1 MFTAQLLV
9 LSVIELMT
17 RFVGAGRVVSVLP
30 SFSSDESSPHPV
42 TAHAITNAAK
52 IAASLESFFI
62 NPPRF
67 SFFCFLR
74 KPGQSQISAKSKK
87 NLSIPYTKKKQSA
100 RSLRMKK
107 GKRHATAHPRTG
119 TRLLKPKPNLERK
132 KIRARL
138 PPARKVRP
146 RASAPACSNQSRTE
160 NGNNER
166 NCPLG
171 KEGAPPRTG
180 ARLLQPKPNLERKK
194 IRARLPPGKEGAPPH
209 TGARLLQP
217 KPNLER
223 KKIRA
228 RLSPARKVRPAHRR
242 TLAPTKAELRT
253 EKDTRPP
260 SPRQGRCAPRT
271 GARLL
276 QPKPNLERKKIRKRL
291 DPLGER
297 RYFFPTHRKTMGKMR
312 NPPFFGALLSGGEIT
327 VMR

>member
-74 KPGQSQISAKSKK
+74 KSNRARFPRKVRKILAYPIQ
-87 NLSIPYTKKKQSA
+87 KKKQSA

-119 TRLLKPKPNLERK
+119 ARLLQPKPNLERK
-132 KIRARL
+132 KGTQQLRR
-138 PPARKVRP
+138 ARKVRN
-146 RASAPACSNQSRTE
+146 SAPSHACYDKAELRT
-160 NGNNER
+160 R
-166 NCPLG
+166 KRLS
-171 KEGAPPRTG
+171 TS

-194 IRARLPPGKEGAPPH
+194 IRARLPPGKEGA
-209 TGARLLQP
+209 R
-217 KPNLER
+217 R
-223 KKIRA
+223 
-228 RLSPARKVRPAHRR
+228 VPAHARSNQSR
-242 TLAPTKAELRT
+242 T
-253 EKDTRPP
+253 
-260 SPRQGRCAPRT
+260 
-271 GARLL
+271 
-276 QPKPNLERKKIRKRL
+276 
-291 DPLGER
+291 
-297 RYFFPTHRKTMGKMR
+297 
-312 NPPFFGALLSGGEIT
+312 
-327 VMR
+327 